1 MVPGPRVVNIL
12 CSILK
17 NTSRRIKRP
26 ARPTWDG
33 EGGAVPPVEMLLNG
47 VQGGIVQLLLEGG
60 EARLVLGDVVDH
72 RHHRAHRI
80 LQHQLN
86 TQPAY

>member
-1 MVPGPRVVNIL
+1 MFY
-12 CSILK
+12 
-17 NTSRRIKRP
+17 TQRP

-33 EGGAVPPVEMLLNG
+33 EGGAVPPVEMLLYG

-80 LQHQLN
+80 LHQLN
-86 TQPAY
+86 TQHNAWWFAVNNYRQ